1 MSSLTYDSILVFAAH
16 GSERPHL
23 YIMSTSPLSFLVVGV
38 GQDFT
43 CKWIGFR
50 CEIRLITTAC
60 EQLDSCFPGY
70 STDCAKDSSLLL
82 KNHTISQGKA
92 ACTKRCIYSVLLPAS
107 TLSAKRKSGATKAI
121 PVSPPFILKFT
132 SRPSP
137 FLPVGNQAIDS
148 PCVNVMGPILTLSLL
163 SPEASLATLCFLS

>member
-1 MSSLTYDSILVFAAH
+1 MQCGMARSWLIEEGARLEIMWRTLMLNINKRTKSSIEWLVYKPGLRRKSGEDWDSWWTTSWRVHNVGKKTDLPFLLPSYVIPYLWFLVFAAH

-23 YIMSTSPLSFLVVGV
+23 YRMSTSPLSFLVVGV

-92 ACTKRCIYSVLLPAS
+92 ASSNLI
-107 TLSAKRKSGATKAI
+107 
-121 PVSPPFILKFT
+121 
-132 SRPSP
+132 
-137 FLPVGNQAIDS
+137 
-148 PCVNVMGPILTLSLL
+148 
-163 SPEASLATLCFLS
+163 

>member
-1 MSSLTYDSILVFAAH
+1 MLGKKRICHSYSPVMSSLTYDSILVFAAH
-16 GSERPHL
+16 GSERPNL

-70 STDCAKDSSLLL
+70 STDCAKDSSLCSLLL

-92 ACTKRCIYSVLLPAS
+92 ASSNLI
-107 TLSAKRKSGATKAI
+107 
-121 PVSPPFILKFT
+121 
-132 SRPSP
+132 
-137 FLPVGNQAIDS
+137 
-148 PCVNVMGPILTLSLL
+148 
-163 SPEASLATLCFLS
+163 

>member
-1 MSSLTYDSILVFAAH
+1 MLGKKRICHSYSPVMSSLTYDSILVFAAH
-16 GSERPHL
+16 GSERPNL

-92 ACTKRCIYSVLLPAS
+92 ASSNLAISKQILISGRQIELLQ
-107 TLSAKRKSGATKAI
+107 I
-121 PVSPPFILKFT
+121 E
-132 SRPSP
+132 
-137 FLPVGNQAIDS
+137 QIDW
-148 PCVNVMGPILTLSLL
+148 CRL
-163 SPEASLATLCFLS
+163 

>member
-1 MSSLTYDSILVFAAH
+1 MQCGMARSWLIEEGARFEIMWRTLMLNINKRTKSSIEWLVYKPGLRRKSGEDLASWWTTSWRVHNVGKKRICHSYSPVMSSLTYDSILVFAAH
-16 GSERPHL
+16 GSERPNL

-92 ACTKRCIYSVLLPAS
+92 ASSNLI
-107 TLSAKRKSGATKAI
+107 
-121 PVSPPFILKFT
+121 
-132 SRPSP
+132 
-137 FLPVGNQAIDS
+137 
-148 PCVNVMGPILTLSLL
+148 
-163 SPEASLATLCFLS
+163 